1 MSGPARLAQNDL
13 RDDLL
18 TAFAIPTI
26 MVSPV
31 REVLLVGL
39 GGVGAI
45 CKLLLT
51 GPSLLVD

>member
-45 CKLLLT
+45 CEQLLT
-51 GPSLLVD
+51 ESSLLVG